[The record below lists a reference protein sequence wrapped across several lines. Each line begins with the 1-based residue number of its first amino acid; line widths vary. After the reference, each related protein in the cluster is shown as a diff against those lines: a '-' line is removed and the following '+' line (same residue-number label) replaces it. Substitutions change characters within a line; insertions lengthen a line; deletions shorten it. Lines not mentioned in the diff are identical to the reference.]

1 MPGVTYVKA
10 RRAVVRGDASCFVQV
25 DGELHGPLPVS
36 FECVPD
42 ALSLVVP

>member
-1 MPGVTYVKA
+1 MGPVDLAYVIA
-10 RRAVVRGDASCFVQV
+10 LIEAGTVPRAAGR
-25 DGELHGPLPVS
+25 ELLGALPVS